1 MRDFRDAKAMA
12 RTLRDALSAKSVS
25 LTHSESLEL
34 IARVLGFHDWNVL
47 GAKIDSEHQVP
58 IAQSSAK
65 SRMVGPETAGSSV
78 LGSVPVLPMRD
89 LVLFPKKMIVPIF
102 VGRDTTKRAVE
113 TAMAKD
119 KRIIAVAQRRSGDDA
134 PTPDALYGVGVTATV
149 IDVEAINEGAIRLVV
164 KSLERAAIARWERID
179 PFLSADIDPIQET
192 RGQEEEAFALA
203 RAALEKVKMVPNV
216 KFPFARFERIDSDPS
231 VVADAIAS
239 FLSLNI
245 EQKQDILE
253 TNDVIARLGKI
264 HSLLKVDQQAT

>member
-12 RTLRDALSAKSVS
+12 RTLRDALNAKSVS

-47 GAKIDSEHQVP
+47 SATIDSEHQVP
-58 IAQSSAK
+58 IAK
-65 SRMVGPETAGSSV
+65 SRRVGPETAGASV
-78 LGSVPVLPMRD
+78 HGSVPVLPMRD
-89 LVLFPKKMIVPIF
+89 LVLFPKKMIVPIW

-119 KRIIAVAQRRSGDDA
+119 KRIIAVAQRLSGDDV

-149 IDVEAINEGAIRLVV
+149 IDVENLNGGAIRLVV
-164 KSLERAAIARWERID
+164 KSLERAAIARWESLD
-179 PFLSADIDPIQET
+179 PYMAAGIDPIQET

-239 FLSLNI
+239 FLSLHI
-245 EQKQDILE
+245 EQKQDLLE
-253 TNDVIARLGKI
+253 TNDVIARLEKI